1 MKRSAEKTILF
12 PNIANVVWK
21 PPAVVKP
28 TEQRRVCVNIVIDLL
43 IAMLQD
49 KEKSLA
55 WIANRFHEVF
65 FGSPWLP
72 FTA

>member
-1 MKRSAEKTILF
+1 MKSSAEKKFLF
-12 PNIANVVWK
+12 PNIANIVWT
-21 PPAVVKP
+21 PPAVVKSM
-28 TEQRRVCVNIVIDLL
+28 EQHRVCVNIVMDLL
-43 IAMLQD
+43 IAVLQD

-55 WIANRFHEVF
+55 WIANRFHKVF